1 MQYTTTTFAPIEHL
15 CNNDALVKKTEKMRK
30 STRPEFPNDTQAPS
44 WDVLQRIT
52 KNLQKYPEESR
63 LRWIPSHQDDKTPI
77 EELPPDERLNV
88 QADRLAGQFQQQSPH
103 HQHAWDPPMIYGAR
117 CHLVINDHVIGSK
130 HKRIARDVL
139 REKAIFRYMQ
149 TKYKWTDTTTHQ

>member
-52 KNLQKYPEESR
+52 
-63 LRWIPSHQDDKTPI
+63 
-77 EELPPDERLNV
+77 
-88 QADRLAGQFQQQSPH
+88 
-103 HQHAWDPPMIYGAR
+103 
-117 CHLVINDHVIGSK
+117 
-130 HKRIARDVL
+130 
-139 REKAIFRYMQ
+139 
-149 TKYKWTDTTTHQ
+149 